1 MNNKLLSF
9 LGIARK
15 SGNLFLGMDNVKNNM
30 VKKNI
35 ILILTTKDISKLS
48 LKKINQVSM
57 ENKARAVS
65 IDCTM
70 QDINLTLGKYSGII
84 GISNENIVNKILSLV
99 EPRE

>member
-15 SGNLFLGMDNVKNNM
+15 SGNLFLGMDNIKNNI
-30 VKKNI
+30 VRKNI
-35 ILILTTKDISKLS
+35 LLILTTKDLSKSS
-48 LKKINQVSM
+48 LKKIKLVST
-57 ENKARAVS
+57 ENNARTVS

-70 QDINLTLGKYSGII
+70 QDINFALGKHSGII
-84 GISNENIVNKILSLV
+84 GISNENIVNKVLSLV